1 MTDFTIL
8 AEGYVRRKQGM
19 LYASSTVVLVHDSG
33 HTIIVDPG
41 LDLKLLR
48 HALEKWEVSTDDV
61 DYVVLTHTHPDHTLL
76 AGIFHNAKT
85 INSRYIYSLDGQLQE
100 TGDHL
105 PGTEIEILFT
115 PGHDITDCSLVM
127 KTLEYGRVAIV
138 GDVFWWHDGENQESS
153 IQELV
158 EREDTYAFDMK
169 ILRQSRKSILEYTD
183 RIIPGHGKMFHV
195 PR

>member
-1 MTDFTIL
+1 MTDFSIL

-41 LDLKLLR
+41 SDRQALR
-48 HALEKWEVSTDDV
+48 NALERWEVSTDDV
-61 DYVVLTHTHPDHTLL
+61 DFVVLTHLHPDHSLL
-76 AGIFHNAKT
+76 AGIFQKAKT
-85 INSRYIYSLDGQLQE
+85 VDSKYIYSLDGQME
-100 TGDHL
+100 DTRDTL

-115 PGHDITDCSLVM
+115 PGHDIHDCTLRM

-138 GDVFWWHDGENQESS
+138 GDVFWWNDGESPEPT
-153 IQELV
+153 IEELV
-158 EREDTYAFDMK
+158 AREDAYAFDMK
-169 ILRQSRKSILEYTD
+169 TLRQSRKSILEYAD